1 MRFHAAF
8 PRRVATRAAQVLALA
23 PLVFLPAGEVRA
35 EETGTGFLRDVILG
49 SGLHYQ
55 NWRGEEGLEVREF
68 SLPVAF
74 VWPVSRRLSLDMVT
88 GSGFATLDRGTSNR
102 LNGLTD
108 TKIRASCII
117 GDELAL
123 VTVGVS
129 TPTGKTVLD
138 TLEREVSNY
147 LAQDALGFRTPSF
160 GQGLE
165 MNVGLATAH
174 KIGETVF
181 GLGAG
186 YLRKEAFT
194 PGVEEPEYSPGDELS
209 LTFGLDRQVM
219 DGEGAL
225 ILDVVY
231 TVYGEDEE
239 EGAAVYKS
247 GDKVLVQAMGL
258 FRAVGMSWRLR
269 LAERYRTEST
279 SYEGDEPEEFSNGN
293 ELEVGLAAMTSGSG
307 RLAVGCAADV
317 RLYRDNG
324 FEQGEAA
331 IWGVG
336 PEVRLGLGNR
346 SFINVGARYLRGE
359 IDAAE
364 VSGIDINGGIWI
376 GL

>member
-1 MRFHAAF
+1 MR
-8 PRRVATRAAQVLALA
+8 PRAALPGCVAARAMHVLAFVGL
-23 PLVFLPAGEVRA
+23 LLAGEARA
-35 EETGTGFLRDVILG
+35 EETGPGFFRNIILG
-49 SGLHYQ
+49 SGVHFQ
-55 NWRGEEGLEVREF
+55 QWRGEEDLDIREF

-74 VWPVSRRLSLDMVT
+74 VWPVSRRLSLDVMT
-88 GSGFATLDRGTSNR
+88 GSGFATLDRGTSNS
-102 LNGLTD
+102 LNGPTD

-165 MNVGLATAH
+165 TNVGLATAR

-181 GLGAG
+181 GLGVG

-194 PGVEEPEYSPGDELS
+194 PGEEDLEYCPGDELS
-209 LTFGLDRQVM
+209 LTFGLDRPVM
-219 DGEGAL
+219 DGEGTL

-231 TVYGEDEE
+231 TVYGEDQEA
-239 EGAAVYKS
+239 GQGVFQS
-247 GDKVLVQAMGL
+247 GDKVLVQAAGL
-258 FRAVGMSWRLR
+258 FRAAGLSWRLH

-279 SYEGDEPEEFSNGN
+279 SYEEGEPEEFSNGN
-293 ELEVGLAAMTSGSG
+293 EFEAGLAAMTSGSG
-307 RLAVGCAADV
+307 RLAAGCAAV
-317 RLYRDNG
+317 LRLYGDNA

-331 IWGVG
+331 IWGAG
-336 PEVRLGLGNR
+336 PEVRFGLGNR
-346 SFINVGARYLRGE
+346 SFINLGARYMRGE

-364 VSGIDINGGIWI
+364 VSGVDISGGIWI

>member
-1 MRFHAAF
+1 VWRKLAMRFHAAF

-247 GDKVLVQAMGL
+247 VTRCWCRPWVCFGL
-258 FRAVGMSWRLR
+258 W
-269 LAERYRTEST
+269 E
-279 SYEGDEPEEFSNGN
+279 
-293 ELEVGLAAMTSGSG
+293 
-307 RLAVGCAADV
+307 
-317 RLYRDNG
+317 
-324 FEQGEAA
+324 
-331 IWGVG
+331 
-336 PEVRLGLGNR
+336 
-346 SFINVGARYLRGE
+346 
-359 IDAAE
+359 
-364 VSGIDINGGIWI
+364 
-376 GL
+376 